1 MAGGHHVGA
10 LASQL
15 STEPNPILTTDP
27 GSRVL
32 DALGV
37 TRDESEK
44 IQILLLRG
52 EGILRSTN
60 NESTVAFDLLLQLDR
75 A

>member
-1 MAGGHHVGA
+1 MAGGHRVWA

-15 STEPNPILTTDP
+15 STEPNPIITTYP

-37 TRDESEK
+37 TPDESEK

-60 NESTVAFDLLLQLDR
+60 SESTVAFDLLFQPDR